1 MNIADKKNIAQ
12 KLQTQCAHPPAS
24 KLIKLTEEGGFKD
37 DEALK
42 NEIKN
47 MSETCE
53 ICHVYCAL
61 NSISAV
67 GLSIATEFNEII
79 EMDLKEF
86 KGKLILHVIDHA
98 ARFSAAT
105 FVTSKHR
112 EEMISALFKIWIS
125 VFGPPSKFFS
135 DTGGEV
141 SNNHFNERCEL
152 LNIIVKKRQQ
162 NHHSQMDSV
171 KDIILF

>member
-1 MNIADKKNIAQ
+1 M
-12 KLQTQCAHPPAS
+12 QTQFAQPPAR
-24 KLIKLTEEGGFKD
+24 KLIKLTEEGRFKD

-42 NEIKN
+42 NELKN
-47 MSETCE
+47 VSETCE
-53 ICHVYCAL
+53 ICHIYCAP
-61 NSISAV
+61 NSIPAV

-79 EMDLKEF
+79 EMDLKKF

-98 ARFSAAT
+98 TRFSAAT

-135 DTGGEV
+135 DTGGEF
-141 SNNHFNERCEL
+141 SNNHFNER
-152 LNIIVKKRQQ
+152 
-162 NHHSQMDSV
+162 
-171 KDIILF
+171 